1 MNPGTDWADREEITM
16 TRNVPFLLA
25 ALMTVGALLAGP
37 VLAQGT
43 AEPSKAQR
51 YLISGTELMNNARYL
66 DAAEQFR
73 LAIDEDPEMVD
84 AYRNLAFVY
93 SKMAE
98 SDAEYYQDA
107 LEIYEEVEILLPDDL
122 DIKRNKAYVFTQLD
136 EMEEAVATYE
146 EIVGLDPTDCTSYGA
161 MGELYRRRA
170 ETRPEGSEEYK
181 TEMLQAVEK
190 FSELIEACPEEVSA
204 YNTVGE
210 IYFKLGDLESASA
223 IYTELLELQP
233 DNFQAAGRMGYLWY
247 NAGEEKRKAKDKAG
261 SIPMYE
267 KSLPYLARVLEIDPE
282 QVQYRQIY
290 ANALK
295 HAGKQGEAAA
305 QLRMIID
312 NDPSQ
317 AALYCNLGFTYLD
330 ADDYETAIEMAMQAI
345 ATGAPQQDCLYAIWG
360 KGLEGRGNAQYE
372 AFEFSK
378 AITTYVEAKSKFT
391 LALGGQN
398 FGTYAQKQIERCDQL
413 IARATAAK
421 AKNAQGR

>member
-1 MNPGTDWADREEITM
+1 M

-84 AYRNLAFVY
+84 AYRNLAYVY

-98 SDAEYYQDA
+98 TDAEYYQDA
-107 LEIYEEVEILLPDDL
+107 LEIYEEVEALLPDDL

-146 EIVGLDPTDCTSYGA
+146 EIVALDPKDCTSYGA

-190 FSELIEACPEEVSA
+190 FDELIAACPDEVSA

-210 IYFKLGDLESASA
+210 IYFKLGDLESAST
-223 IYTELLELQP
+223 IYTKLLELQP
-233 DNFQAAGRMGYLWY
+233 ENVDAAGRMGYLWY
-247 NAGEEKRKAKDKAG
+247 NAGEEKRKAKDKDG
-261 SIPMYE
+261 SVALYE
-267 KSLPYLARVLEIDPE
+267 KSLPYLQRVLEIDPD
-282 QVQYRQIY
+282 QVQYRQLY

-295 HAGKQGEAAA
+295 YAGKTGESAK

-317 AALYCNLGFTYLD
+317 AGLYCNLGFTYLD
-330 ADDYETAIEMAMQAI
+330 ANENETAIEMAMMAI
-345 ATGAPQQDCLYAIWG
+345 ANGAPEPGCLYSIWG

-372 AFEFSK
+372 NFEFSK
-378 AITTYVEAKSKFT
+378 AISTYAEAKSKFS
-391 LALGGQN
+391 LALGDAK
-398 FGTYAQKQIERCDQL
+398 FGSYAQKQIERLDQL

-421 AKNAQGR
+421 AKNEQGR